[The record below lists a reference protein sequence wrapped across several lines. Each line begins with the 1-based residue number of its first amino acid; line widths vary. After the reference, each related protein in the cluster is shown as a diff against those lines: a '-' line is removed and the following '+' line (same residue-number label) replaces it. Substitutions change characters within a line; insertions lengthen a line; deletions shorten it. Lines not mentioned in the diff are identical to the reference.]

1 MGEEGKVA
9 EDKEAI
15 TLYLK
20 EIRGVSLL
28 TPEEELEL
36 ARKARNKKRGKEAQ
50 EEARKRLIQANLRL
64 VVNIAKRYL
73 QLGLPLPDLI
83 EEGNLGLMKAAEKYD
98 YRKGYRFSTYASWWI
113 RQFITRALANQGKI
127 IRLPLHMGETISKWR
142 KVNQQLAQKLGRK
155 PRVDEV
161 AREMKLSP
169 DRVRKIEELATKPSY
184 LDAPLD
190 EEGVRQLIDLM
201 GDEGALSPAD
211 EVADL
216 IEHERIISLLDR
228 LPEREAEA
236 LKLRF
241 GLSDR
246 IARTLEETGKEL
258 GVTRERV
265 RQIEASAMKKL
276 KELLMEEDKEY
287 LEK

>member
-1 MGEEGKVA
+1 MGDEVKTTENKDV
-9 EDKEAI
+9 I

-36 ARKARNKKRGKEAQ
+36 AKKARNKKRGKEAQ

-73 QLGLPLPDLI
+73 RLGLPLPDLI
-83 EEGNLGLMKAAEKYD
+83 EEGNLGLMKASEKYD

-127 IRLPLHMGETISKWR
+127 IRLPLHMCETISRWR

-155 PRVDEV
+155 PGVDEV

-169 DRVRKIEELATKPSY
+169 GRVRKIEELATSPSY
-184 LDAPLD
+184 LDATLD
-190 EEGVRQLIDLM
+190 EEGVRRLIDLM
-201 GDEGALSPAD
+201 GDEDAISPAD
-211 EVADL
+211 EVAGL
-216 IEHERIISLLDR
+216 IEHERIISLLNH
-228 LPEREAEA
+228 LPRREAEA

-241 GLSDR
+241 GLSNG

-265 RQIEASAMKKL
+265 RQIEVSAKKKL
-276 KELLMEEDKEY
+276 KALLLEDDKEY
-287 LEK
+287 LER